1 MQLRTVKRFL
11 KIGLLVLLGLVAAIY
26 GGDYAVFR
34 IRVAGNW
41 NAYGTVTVDPYY
53 AVAQKSGKTQFIFQP
68 LQPQTCI
75 HALLPHSG
83 YSSCWYLSRHT
94 EPRTDI

>member
-11 KIGLLVLLGLVAAIY
+11 KIGLLVALGLVAAIY

-68 LQPQTCI
+68 QQPQTCI

-83 YSSCWYLSRHT
+83 YSSCWYLIRHT